1 MGCNCGKRQQVVL
14 NPKPIIEE
22 FNTEEIDGNILVPT
36 PTDMTYDWYNNI
48 DEIRPYTQE
57 DYLNDELRKWNG
69 GQTRN

>member
-1 MGCNCGKRQQVVL
+1 MGCNCKKRPEIIMPVVTPTIVEL
-14 NPKPIIEE
+14 PK
-22 FNTEEIDGNILVPT
+22 EEI
-36 PTDMTYDWYNNI
+36 DWYNNI

>member
-22 FNTEEIDGNILVPT
+22 FDTEEIDGNILVPT

-48 DEIRPYTQE
+48 DTIEPIS
-57 DYLNDELRKWNG
+57 